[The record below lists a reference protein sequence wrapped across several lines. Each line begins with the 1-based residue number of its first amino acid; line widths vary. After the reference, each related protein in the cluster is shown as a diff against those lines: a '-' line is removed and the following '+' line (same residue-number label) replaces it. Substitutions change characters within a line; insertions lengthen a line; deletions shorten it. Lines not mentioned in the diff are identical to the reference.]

1 MVESN
6 KTYVGVVEDNL
17 DPEKMGRV
25 KVRVMD
31 VFDEIDI
38 EDIPFATPWK
48 DLNGNQFNIPE
59 VGKVVMVVFDQGSPD
74 SPEYIYADHY
84 NVNLENKLNSLS
96 DKDYTSMKS
105 LIFDH
110 KTQIYVN
117 DTEGLKIDHKY
128 NNLNLTDGGIDI
140 NLKDNN
146 SNLNIGDSTASQQA
160 ILGNH
165 FMEWMDEFLN
175 ALQSGALFNAGGPT
189 TPTPTL
195 IKTIVK
201 FKAIKDLKF
210 LSHHVNIVDNNK
222 VNTVSKQKREDEP
235 QYGDKWTS
243 TTQDNNI
250 TKLKAET
257 FNPIEGPNEA
267 FNEPVEDEISD
278 LQELEDSA
286 STYEEIV
293 KSIREIYQL
302 KDTLNN
308 GDPLFKEFKGRFN
321 DNEKGATDRL
331 LEALGLKKSSGIW
344 FKSLNI
350 SELIPEH
357 KSTFINQVNSLIKE
371 TKSTFPGQFQFLIPN
386 VEVGKAARFIQINS
400 NF

>member
-386 VEVGKAARFIQINS
+386 VEVGKASRFIQINS